1 MKMPSVPPASV
12 VLKDKSYHREN
23 NPRSFENIMMKINKN
38 PLCYINVTVVS
49 QEVTI
54 F

>member
-23 NPRSFENIMMKINKN
+23 NPRSSENIMMKIKKN
-38 PLCYINVTVVS
+38 PLCYINVTGVS